1 VKNNVV
7 VGLDVSKDFSCLCM
21 VGPDGKKLGKPF
33 KVLHTL
39 EGLNLALK
47 RLKEVEYQ
55 YGSKCILVMEAT
67 GFYSRLLF
75 HFFHQSNLDV
85 WMVNPIQSNSIKNIK
100 VRKVK
105 NDKVDAYRIALL
117 FLLGEAVP
125 VRPPREDLAEI
136 NILCRQYF
144 RLSDDFTKYKNH
156 LVSLVCQVFPNY
168 DKVFSDITS
177 ESSLYILENFSSP
190 NKLLKADKE
199 TLVQTIAKLSR
210 KGRNWAL
217 EKYDAL
223 IDVAREALI
232 LGCAPPAAE
241 TAILADIAVL
251 RALNEQMRV
260 VENKIRDLSSNVRE
274 IKLVS
279 SIPGFGILSA
289 AAFVSEIRDFCSF
302 KSPKKLTAF
311 CGIDPAVLQ
320 SGKFK
325 VSQVKIS
332 KRGSVFLRR
341 VLYTAA
347 LASIRKKRNGDYFNP
362 VLVDYYECKIQS
374 KPKNVALV
382 AVMHKLVRYIFAV
395 LRDEK
400 PFRLITPEEHL
411 KAFEEARLSPL
422 KMSA

>member
-7 VGLDVSKDFSCLCM
+7 VGVDVSKEFSYLCM
-21 VGPDGKKLGKPF
+21 VGPDGKKLAKPF

-39 EGLNLALK
+39 EGLNFALK

-67 GFYSRLLF
+67 GVYSRLLF

-117 FLLGEAVP
+117 FLLGKAVP

-144 RLSDDFTKYKNH
+144 RLSDGFTKNKNH
-156 LVSLVCQVFPNY
+156 LVSLVGQVFPNY

-210 KGRNWAL
+210 KGCNWAL
-217 EKYDAL
+217 KKYDAL

-241 TAILADIAVL
+241 IAILADTAVL
-251 RALNEQMRV
+251 RALNEQLRV
-260 VENKIRDLSSNVRE
+260 IECKIRALSSNVME

-289 AAFVSEIRDFCSF
+289 AFVSEIRDFCNF
-302 KSPKKLTAF
+302 KSPKKLVAF
-311 CGIDPAVLQ
+311 CGIDPAVVQ

-325 VSQVKIS
+325 GSQVNIS
-332 KRGSVFLRR
+332 KRGSPFLRR

-347 LASIRKKRNGDYFNP
+347 LASIRKKKNGDYFNP
-362 VLVDYYECKIQS
+362 VLVDYYEGKIQS

-400 PFRLITPEEHL
+400 PFRLITPEEQL

-422 KMSA
+422 KMTV